1 MKESIHYAIASL
13 AGAVIVALTI
23 KQNLSEVEGMN
34 LYRFDDGGFGIILTA
49 VGVYFAR
56 ASSKRNTQIL
66 KKVTR

>member
-34 LYRFDDGGFGIILTA
+34 LNLYRFDDGGFGIILTA
-49 VGVYFAR
+49 VGVYLI
-56 ASSKRNTQIL
+56 SKLLLI
-66 KKVTR
+66 KKQ